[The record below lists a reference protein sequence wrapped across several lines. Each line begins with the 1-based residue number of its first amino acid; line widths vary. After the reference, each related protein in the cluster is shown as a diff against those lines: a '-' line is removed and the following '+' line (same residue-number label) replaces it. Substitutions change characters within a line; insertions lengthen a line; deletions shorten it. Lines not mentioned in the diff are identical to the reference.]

1 MLLLLLLM
9 RMFVVMVFHAGFAA
23 SFHSVGN
30 DISAS
35 FDDCRGGRNT
45 VAVELISRYDALD
58 LLVITVKIVAMRIG
72 RRASNLQRT
81 QLLVLMN
88 RRFTNHTVANNNRLL
103 LLLLLSSIDSD
114 ILLGA

>member
-1 MLLLLLLM
+1 
-9 RMFVVMVFHAGFAA
+9 MFVVMVFHAGFAA

-35 FDDCRGGRNT
+35 FDDCRSGRNT

-72 RRASNLQRT
+72 RRACNLQGT
-81 QLLVLMN
+81 QLLVLMDG
-88 RRFTNHTVANNNRLL
+88 RFTNNTVVDNNRLL
-103 LLLLLSSIDSD
+103 LLLSCIDSD